1 VKLSEGATGG
11 VLTLKAEPAAAV
23 FLQHESRA
31 LLERINRWLGREA
44 VARLRFIQAPL
55 AVRPKP
61 QSLRPSAGEIQP
73 SDPAFAYEGP
83 EGVRDAL
90 IKLARRRAARP
101 QPD

>member
-1 VKLSEGATGG
+1 

-44 VARLRFIQAPL
+44 VVRLRFIQGPL
-55 AVRPKP
+55 AVQPKP
-61 QSLRPSAGEIQP
+61 RHSRPSAGEIQP
-73 SDPAFAYEGP
+73 GDPALAYKGP

-101 QPD
+101 RPD